1 MSEDYHHQKIDI
13 VIPKRSVLYRRITA
27 RAKADG
33 VPVEAVVD
41 MLMSVGSNQL
51 MKDRLDIMD
60 GKKKGKK

>member
-13 VIPKRSVLYRRITA
+13 VIPKRSALYRRIKA

-41 MLMSVGSNQL
+41 MLMSVGANQL
-51 MKDRLDIMD
+51 MRDRLDIME
-60 GKKKGKK
+60 GKKKKK